1 MTEQR
6 KANIIE
12 LFDGAKDEKEQI
24 DLMTKMGFGTKR
36 EILEVLHQTGRA
48 MGITIRKP
56 ATKKEEPKKGP
67 KEENQETPPAE
78 NEERQLP
85 IPQDVKQ
92 LLVDELEGIESAIQ
106 DVDAIIKDREAEKK
120 RLETLYRHVVEVLNQ

>member
-56 ATKKEEPKKGP
+56 AAKKEDPKKDP
-67 KEENQETPPAE
+67 KKEIQETSPAE